1 MQYIRAIILYQ
12 HWAGGLD
19 FSPKYFIN
27 EEYMLCTMRSSSSP
41 GFWCRMTYYGA
52 STHYTHPPWG
62 HCRVHR
68 KSGPILVLLFVVVS
82 HEHSPWSFSARYI
95 KKRKRN
101 CSFLSSSCQLFVLTQ
116 NNYFLEMNEKN
127 MYFFYKREMKEKNE
141 QNKCT
146 TGQNKNLE
154 KLWK

>member
-1 MQYIRAIILYQ
+1 MKNTIPMLSRRFGFQSQILHTRRVYTMCYAKLFQPRLLVPHDILRREYTLHTPTLGALQGPQKIRSDPSTLIRRRLTRTF
-12 HWAGGLD
+12 D
-19 FSPKYFIN
+19 MVFFS
-27 EEYMLCTMRSSSSP
+27 
-41 GFWCRMTYYGA
+41 
-52 STHYTHPPWG
+52 
-62 HCRVHR
+62 
-68 KSGPILVLLFVVVS
+68 
-82 HEHSPWSFSARYI
+82 YI

-146 TGQNKNLE
+146 AGQNKNS
-154 KLWK
+154 